1 MSRAAQ
7 RVGRA
12 RWELLAWCAGAALLA
27 APWISAARGG
37 SARAHPLGPLA
48 PLFARWQWL
57 RFDAQV
63 WRGSPDRAL
72 ALGHSAIALDPGST
86 AGWKRLAW
94 HLALDRGSAERTLR
108 AADRVAWLRAGLD
121 LAREGERW
129 AREPAELALFQ
140 ALLLEQLAAEQDPAE
155 LLAAWPGGAAGL
167 EEERQEAWSRCQSSE
182 RPLAR

>member
-1 MSRAAQ
+1 MQRA
-7 RVGRA
+7 GRTRLA
-12 RWELLAWCAGAALLA
+12 LLAWCAGAALLA
-27 APWISAARGG
+27 APWIAAARTG

-86 AGWKRLAW
+86 SGWKRLAW
-94 HLALDRGSAERTLR
+94 HLALDRGSAERTAR

-121 LAREGERW
+121 LAREGEQW

-140 ALLLEQLAAEQDPAE
+140 ALLLEQLEAEETSAE
-155 LLAAWPGGAAGL
+155 LLANWPGGATGL
-167 EEERQEAWSRCQSSE
+167 EHERLDAWSRCQPSE
-182 RPLAR
+182 HPPVR